1 MTSIKDHHDASRD
14 QYISHKLYLERR
26 AGNRYYNL
34 GYMSYKAVFTL
45 VVNNA
50 GQNTY
55 PNSSAANIL
64 DAYKNFEIALL
75 FNPNDVDAKARKE
88 HLCKIWGPQAQ
99 PGAPNSGFPGATV
112 TQQQIDAARNEA
124 KTEFRNCKC

>member
-1 MTSIKDHHDASRD
+1 MTSVKDHHDASRD

-34 GYMSYKAVFTL
+34 GYMSYKIVFTP
-45 VVNNA
+45 VPA
-50 GQNTY
+50 
-55 PNSSAANIL
+55 NSINYANGIPVHIL
-64 DAYKNFEIALL
+64 EAYKNFEIALL

-88 HLCKIWGPQAQ
+88 YLCKIWGPQA
-99 PGAPNSGFPGATV
+99 PSNMAIGFPGATV

-124 KTEFRNCKC
+124 KTIYRNCKC

>member
-1 MTSIKDHHDASRD
+1 MTSKNDHHDASRE

-34 GYMSYKAVFTL
+34 GYMSYKTVFTP
-45 VVNNA
+45 VPEGSINYVNA
-50 GQNTY
+50 T
-55 PNSSAANIL
+55 PANIL
-64 DAYKNFEIALL
+64 DAYKNFVIALL

-88 HLCKIWGPQAQ
+88 HLCKIWGPN
-99 PGAPNSGFPGATV
+99 APPQTNLGFPGATV
-112 TQQQIDAARNEA
+112 FQPDIDAARNEA

>member
-34 GYMSYKAVFTL
+34 GYMSYKTVFTFI
-45 VVNNA
+45 VQN
-50 GQNTY
+50 GQNVYQQANAT
-55 PNSSAANIL
+55 NIL

-75 FNPNDVDAKARKE
+75 FNPNDVDAKARKD

-99 PGAPNSGFPGATV
+99 PGAPPANTPGATV

-124 KTEFRNCKC
+124 KTIYRNCKC